1 MENIVR
7 ERFTNAVEDSHT
19 RYQMGYFGF
28 IYTQQLNGFCQHRNE
43 LIQLG
48 ICSDSVQVLSPGF
61 SARFYHPVGQAAM

>member
-28 IYTQQLNGFCQHRNE
+28 IYTQQFNGFCLHRDE

-48 ICSDSVQVLSPGF
+48 ICSDSVPG
-61 SARFYHPVGQAAM
+61 SVSRI